1 MEKSYIVTVELD
13 DNGDAILPLPDEV
26 VEYLGWKTG
35 DTIDWAVDEKGG
47 IAMTKVDAEETE
59 YVMVETVSTF
69 RNRYVVEVPKGK
81 KEYALDSVTCDEAA
95 EFSQKHIGEQIV
107 THRVLEMTEAL
118 EIFDEDN
125 AYLLQWSDQQKI
137 DTFLTK
143 WDSK

>member
-1 MEKSYIVTVELD
+1 
-13 DNGDAILPLPDEV
+13 
-26 VEYLGWKTG
+26 
-35 DTIDWAVDEKGG
+35 
-47 IAMTKVDAEETE
+47 MTKIDAEETE

>member
-13 DNGDAILPLPDEV
+13 DNGDAVLPLPDEV
-26 VEYLGWKTG
+26 VEHLGWTTG
-35 DTIDWAVDEKGG
+35 DTIDWAVNEHGG
-47 IAMTKVDAEETE
+47 ISMTKIDAEETE

-81 KEYALDSVTCDEAA
+81 KEYALDSVTCEEAA

-107 THRVLEMTEAL
+107 THRVIEMSEAL